1 MPLGRLARASGVD
14 SEAASIK
21 SRGPSSNATIRRSRD
36 IPCLNSEF
44 RRPPVVKE
52 DRPKEEDRAVRRTPR
67 DIRNSHRVLADAAD
81 LLRRGDSTRPDIHRS
96 REEEEEEE
104 GVLLLTNAGV
114 LRRGTCLDRG
124 ITPPIRTWVVDRAG
138 GNSHRRCK
146 VNGDRRDRWDQAGG
160 RQCSR
165 DSKCSRVRRG
175 RDHLQDSSSSS
186 RVRRGRD
193 HLQDSSSSSR
203 VRRGRDHLQDSSS
216 SSRVR
221 RGRDHLQDSS
231 SSGRDSRHSRDRD
244 RVPMD
249 NTLQTFRDSILL
261 DKEDLLRNS
270 SNRGSKARQIIRDG
284 INKRRRESVCQKFG

>member
-96 REEEEEEE
+96 REEEE
-104 GVLLLTNAGV
+104 VLLLNNAGV

-124 ITPPIRTWVVDRAG
+124 ITTLIRTWVVDRAG

-165 DSKCSRVRRG
+165 DSKC
-175 RDHLQDSSSSS
+175 
-186 RVRRGRD
+186 
-193 HLQDSSSSSR
+193 
-203 VRRGRDHLQDSSS
+203 
-216 SSRVR
+216 SRVR

>member
-96 REEEEEEE
+96 REEEE
-104 GVLLLTNAGV
+104 VLLLNNAGV

-124 ITPPIRTWVVDRAG
+124 ITTLIRTWVVDRAG
-138 GNSHRRCK
+138 GNSRPPCK
-146 VNGDRRDRWDQAGG
+146 VNGDRWDRWDRAAGH
-160 RQCSR
+160 QCSR
-165 DSKCSRVRRG
+165 DSKC
-175 RDHLQDSSSSS
+175 S

>member
-138 GNSHRRCK
+138 GNSRPPCK
-146 VNGDRRDRWDQAGG
+146 VNGDRWDRWDRAAGH
-160 RQCSR
+160 QCSR
-165 DSKCSRVRRG
+165 DSKC
-175 RDHLQDSSSSS
+175 
-186 RVRRGRD
+186 
-193 HLQDSSSSSR
+193 SR